1 MANFESGVA
10 DYVRTY
16 AVVEVNFPVDFRGNA
31 DISCM
36 QCKFFSRNNGICQL
50 TKSIVAYPN
59 KYVGQDCPLIKKE
72 E

>member
-1 MANFESGVA
+1 LANFESGVA
-10 DYVRTY
+10 DYIRTY

-59 KYVGQDCPLIKKE
+59 KFTGQDCPLIKKE